1 MPSIDFKAIIIAFA
15 TEFAADFIIGSL
27 LLVYFAGNQLA
38 PDMTPEQILKVSE
51 MVYETTAFIP
61 WAMVFGT
68 ATMIGG
74 AYLAARIA
82 KRVPYYH
89 GLAMAILAIVYSL
102 ASWPDEAHWF
112 NYVGILISI
121 PASLYGA
128 HLAKKHIP
136 AESSQE

>member
-1 MPSIDFKAIIIAFA
+1 MPPIDIKAVIIAFA
-15 TEFAADFIIGSL
+15 TEIAADFIIGTQ
-27 LLVYFAGNQLA
+27 LLVYFAGDKLV
-38 PDMTPEQILKVSE
+38 PDMSRDDFMKLSQT
-51 MVYETTAFIP
+51 VYETTAFLP

-89 GLAMAILAIVYSL
+89 GFVMGILAIAYSL
-102 ASWPDEAHWF
+102 LFGSADARWF
-112 NYVGILISI
+112 EFFGILISI
-121 PASLYGA
+121 PVSLYGA

-136 AESSQE
+136 AET

>member
-1 MPSIDFKAIIIAFA
+1 MPSIDIKAVVIAFA

-27 LLVYFAGNQLA
+27 LLVYFAGNQLG
-38 PDMTPEQILKVSE
+38 PDMTHEQILKVSE

-74 AYLAARIA
+74 AYFAARIA
-82 KRVPYYH
+82 KRIPYYH
-89 GLAMAILAIVYSL
+89 GLAMGVLAIVYSL
-102 ASWPDEAHWF
+102 VAWPDETHWF
-112 NYVGILISI
+112 NYLGILISI
-121 PASLYGA
+121 PASLLGA

-136 AESSQE
+136 AEA

>member
-1 MPSIDFKAIIIAFA
+1 MPPIDIKAIVIAFA
-15 TEFAADFIIGSL
+15 AEIAADFIIGSQ
-27 LLVYFAGNQLA
+27 LLVYFAGDKLVPNMTSEERVQLSQ
-38 PDMTPEQILKVSE
+38 TVF
-51 MVYETTAFIP
+51 ETTAFLP

-89 GLAMAILAIVYSL
+89 GLVMGGLAIVYSL
-102 ASWPDEAHWF
+102 LLGSDDARWLQF
-112 NYVGILISI
+112 LGILISI
-121 PASLYGA
+121 PVSLYGA

-136 AESSQE
+136 AET